1 MAVAPSSALLLVVS
15 APSGAGKTTLC
26 DQVLAHS
33 PGVTRAVTCTTRAP
47 RGTERDGVDYYFLD
61 PATFHRRVEAGE
73 FLEHATVHGRSY
85 GVLKAEVVGR
95 LRQGC
100 DVLLNVD
107 VQGAASVRA
116 AAQADAEL
124 RAALLTVFLAPA
136 SLAVLEERLRK
147 RGTDSEEEMHRRLE
161 VARQELARWP
171 EFDYVIVSASMAEDY
186 RRMAVILEAE
196 RLRTCRARLPP
207 APASAR

>member
-1 MAVAPSSALLLVVS
+1 MPAGPSSSLLILVS

-26 DQVLAHS
+26 DQVLAHQ
-33 PGVTRAVTCTTRAP
+33 PGVTRAITCTTRSP

-95 LRQGC
+95 LRQGR

-124 RAALLTVFLAPA
+124 RPALLTVFLAPA

-147 RGTDSEEEMHRRLE
+147 RGTDSEEEMHQRLE

-171 EFDYVIVSASMAEDY
+171 EFDYVIVSASVAEDY

-196 RLRTCRARLPP
+196 RLRTCRARLPQ
-207 APASAR
+207 APSSAR

>member
-1 MAVAPSSALLLVVS
+1 
-15 APSGAGKTTLC
+15 
-26 DQVLAHS
+26 
-33 PGVTRAVTCTTRAP
+33 
-47 RGTERDGVDYYFLD
+47 
-61 PATFHRRVEAGE
+61 
-73 FLEHATVHGRSY
+73 
-85 GVLKAEVVGR
+85 
-95 LRQGC
+95 
-100 DVLLNVD
+100 

-124 RAALLTVFLAPA
+124 RQALLTVFLAPA

-196 RLRTCRARLPP
+196 RLRARRARLPQ
-207 APASAR
+207 APSSAR